1 MGRITSAG
9 SAGNLMSG
17 MGTERFSVGSLG
29 SEGSGI
35 RIGGITSG
43 GIVGNEISGIGTDR
57 LSVGNV
63 GSDGSGIRMG
73 GIVSVGK
80 AKLQPTR

>member
-1 MGRITSAG
+1 MGRITKGG
-9 SAGNLMSG
+9 SAGNMMSG
-17 MGTERFSVGSLG
+17 IGTERFSVGSFG

-35 RIGGITSG
+35 RIGGITKG
-43 GIVGNEISGIGTDR
+43 GIDGNEISGIGTDS

-63 GSDGSGIRMG
+63 GNEGSGIRIG